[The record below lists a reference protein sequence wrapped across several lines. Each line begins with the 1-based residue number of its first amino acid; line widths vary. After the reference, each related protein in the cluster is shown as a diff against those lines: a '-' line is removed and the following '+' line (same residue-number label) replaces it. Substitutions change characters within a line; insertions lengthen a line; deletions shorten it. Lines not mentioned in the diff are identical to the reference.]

1 MLRCKPLIQDPAR
14 YNPTSSVCFCT
25 RGSFLWH
32 MQGMGISGPKIQ
44 DLAVTCL
51 ADFAETSLVN
61 CGKIAAVSGGP
72 ALAEIAS
79 AAVHD
84 RHRSMLE
91 SQLTRLMSI
100 LAQDCPIR
108 YPTTPAPAIS
118 DACISRSAASFV
130 RALKHVWPS
139 IRPNRI
145 QLQHPGRLAI
155 YLPDPGPSWICLRGQ
170 LFKQNNA
177 PVESCD
183 TQSSHPLA
191 ICPCYL
197 NPSCV
202 T

>member
-1 MLRCKPLIQDPAR
+1 
-14 YNPTSSVCFCT
+14 
-25 RGSFLWH
+25 
-32 MQGMGISGPKIQ
+32 MQGKGISGPKIQ

-108 YPTTPAPAIS
+108 YAIHLVHVYNDFVTPKQL
-118 DACISRSAASFV
+118 R
-130 RALKHVWPS
+130 
-139 IRPNRI
+139 IR
-145 QLQHPGRLAI
+145 QA
-155 YLPDPGPSWICLRGQ
+155 
-170 LFKQNNA
+170 
-177 PVESCD
+177 
-183 TQSSHPLA
+183 
-191 ICPCYL
+191 
-197 NPSCV
+197 
-202 T
+202 